1 MMPRFLSVLLL
12 LLAWAAC
19 TAAEGAQQEENV
31 LRIWPEKSVVKYGD
45 SLVLNCSSNCEN
57 IGLETSLQ
65 AVAAGTGPTWKAFNL
80 TSVTAWEPKPLC
92 FANCGGT
99 EPKYQRITPTVYRA
113 PERIVLDPLPEVEVG
128 KEYNVTCRVFDVA
141 PIRNLTV
148 TLFKGGER
156 LHVETFEDH
165 RNPEADNVV
174 VTSNSITA
182 QQNDHGKEVTCH
194 AALDLRPEGPFLE
207 KASPS
212 KLLQTVV
219 FPMEPYI
226 QTLGPVEI
234 NTSMPVECEV
244 SGLFPVQKAAIQ
256 LFFAGERLNSS
267 NHISGHKV
275 SAQAQV
281 SSTSAGEHQLICTVS
296 LGPLTKTAEITV
308 NVYSLPKPTL
318 HIDHPQIPVNTN
330 VTVMCRSDG
339 SKSPGVVMRISDIKE
354 ILLSGVGPSLQY
366 SLTAHKEDNG
376 RQFMCK
382 VELKVDGRS
391 VVKETSANLTVFYA
405 PQMSDSSCPD
415 KLTWK
420 DGNEETFICS
430 ASGNP
435 PPTVECRKDAVSYNI
450 GIQQQVTKE
459 HGGIYHCNA
468 TNAYGFDVRDVIIHV
483 ESYQLDTLGI
493 ILGILCAA
501 VISSAVG
508 VAYYMYY
515 RKEKIRKYHLRRRQL
530 QVTGSPMEQKC
541 LNGNA

>member
-1 MMPRFLSVLLL
+1 MPRLPAAALLL
-12 LLAWAAC
+12 LLASAAC
-19 TAAEGAQQEENV
+19 SAAQEAQQEDYY
-31 LRIWPEKSVVKYGD
+31 LRIWPEKPAVKYGD
-45 SLVLNCSSNCEN
+45 SMVLNCSSNCEN

-65 AVAAGTGPTWKAFNL
+65 TVAAGTGPAWKAFNL
-80 TSVTAWEPKPLC
+80 TSVTEWEPKPLC
-92 FANCGGT
+92 FATCGGT
-99 EPKYQRITPTVYRA
+99 EQKYQRITTTVYRA
-113 PERIVLDPLPEVEVG
+113 PERVVLDPLPEVEVG

-141 PIRNLTV
+141 PIWNLTV
-148 TLFKGGER
+148 TLYQGER
-156 LHVETFEDH
+156 RLYVETFEDH
-165 RNPEADNVV
+165 RNPEAGNVV

-182 QQNDHGKEVTCH
+182 QQNDHGEEVTCR
-194 AALDLRPEGPFLE
+194 AVLDLRPEGPFLE
-207 KASPS
+207 MASLS
-212 KLLQTVV
+212 KSLETVV
-219 FPMEPYI
+219 FPMDPYL
-226 QTLGPVEI
+226 QTLGSVEI

-244 SGLFPVQKAAIQ
+244 SGLFPVQKAAFQ

-281 SSTSAGEHQLICTVS
+281 TSISAGEHQLICIVS
-296 LGPLTKTAEITV
+296 LGPVTKTAESTV

-339 SKSPGVVMRISDIKE
+339 SKSPGVVMRISDTQE
-354 ILLSGVGPSLQY
+354 ILLSGDGPSLQY
-366 SLTAHKEDNG
+366 SLMAQKEDNG

-391 VVKETSANLTVFYA
+391 VVKETAANLTVFYA

-420 DGNEETFICS
+420 DGSEETFICS

-435 PPTVECRKDAVSYNI
+435 PPTVECRKDEVSYNI
-450 GIQQQVTKE
+450 GIQQQVSKE

-468 TNAYGFDVRDVIIHV
+468 TNAYGFDVRDVIIHI
-483 ESYQLDTLGI
+483 ESYQPDILGI
-493 ILGILCAA
+493 IIGVLCA
-501 VISSAVG
+501 VFISSAVG
-508 VAYYMYY
+508 VAYYMHY
-515 RKEKIRKYHLRRRQL
+515 RSKIKKYHLRRRQQQ

-541 LNGNA
+541 LNGNV